1 MWFFPGR
8 WPWLPDTRLFGI
20 FILPAAVTMLLLI
33 EFALRPRLLPQA
45 PQRSLPAF
53 LRGVLLAWPAALED

>member
-1 MWFFPGR
+1 
-8 WPWLPDTRLFGI
+8 
-20 FILPAAVTMLLLI
+20 MLLLV